1 MRKNRVPA
9 RLWDY
14 GLVYIAEIQSL
25 LARGP
30 DQRPGI
36 EKVMGQTIDISEWLD
51 FDFYDRVWYWDQ
63 AKTDINNEQARQ
75 GRWLGITHRVGSDMT
90 YWILTESGCVIARST
105 VQHVTITDLATDAIR
120 ARVSTFDNTL
130 LTRLS
135 DTNFHIEHPNPVFYL
150 KDKDLPA
157 DVNPAVANIPT
168 DAEYGDMYQSAKL
181 DADDVEFDSFDQ
193 YLSSEFLVNQDSE
206 PTTAKVIKRA
216 RDKNRNPIGKRNAN
230 PLLDTCEYE
239 CELEDGTVMQYHAN
253 VIAENIFAQCDDA
266 GRRQAILD
274 EIIDHK
280 RDGRALRIDNGY
292 LTTKRG
298 RRIPKNTT
306 KGWKILCRW
315 KDGSSDWVDLKHV
328 KDSNPIE
335 LAEYAVANYI
345 QEEPAFKWWVSQT
358 LQIRNRMIGK
368 VKSCYWKTSHKYGVR
383 LPHSVQEALQI
394 DKGTGTD
401 FWWQAIQKE
410 MKKVMIAFD
419 YDESV
424 TPEQIQEG
432 LSKGD
437 YVGFQEIKCHMIFD
451 VKMDLTRKARFVAG
465 GHMTEPPA
473 SITYSSVVSHDSVRL
488 AFLLAALND
497 LDILACDIGNA
508 YLNAPCRER
517 VWLVAGPEF
526 GSRQGT
532 VVKVVRALY

>member
-1 MRKNRVPA
+1 MR
-9 RLWDY
+9 
-14 GLVYIAEIQSL
+14 
-25 LARGP
+25 
-30 DQRPGI
+30 
-36 EKVMGQTIDISEWLD
+36 
-51 FDFYDRVWYWDQ
+51 
-63 AKTDINNEQARQ
+63 
-75 GRWLGITHRVGSDMT
+75 
-90 YWILTESGCVIARST
+90 
-105 VQHVTITDLATDAIR
+105 
-120 ARVSTFDNTL
+120 
-130 LTRLS
+130 
-135 DTNFHIEHPNPVFYL
+135 
-150 KDKDLPA
+150 
-157 DVNPAVANIPT
+157 
-168 DAEYGDMYQSAKL
+168 
-181 DADDVEFDSFDQ
+181 
-193 YLSSEFLVNQDSE
+193 
-206 PTTAKVIKRA
+206 
-216 RDKNRNPIGKRNAN
+216 
-230 PLLDTCEYE
+230 
-239 CELEDGTVMQYHAN
+239 YHAN

-335 LAEYAVANYI
+335 LAEYAVAYYI